1 MRVKHTIIE
10 IFISMRP
17 KQWTKNFFIFAALIF
32 VKDFLDSQKV
42 LFAVEAFVLFCFASS
57 AVYIMND
64 VVDIKSDREH
74 PTKKYRPLAAVK
86 ISPFFAI
93 FFAVILATV
102 ASLGGWFL
110 NTSFFWAVM
119 AYLVLQLLYSFWLK
133 RIVIIDVL
141 AIALGFVI
149 RVIAGAVAI
158 SVSFSVWLILCT
170 FFLALFLAISK
181 RRNELLHGASGFSR
195 GVLQDYT
202 LEFLNQMNMV
212 VLPSTII
219 TYAFY
224 TFSSEHSRWLMVTI
238 PIVVYGLFRY
248 LFITDKKRIA
258 DNGPSDDI
266 LGDAGIQV
274 AVLVWIIVS
283 GIILIYGK

>member
-74 PTKKYRPLAAVK
+74 STKKYRPLVAGK
-86 ISPFFAI
+86 ISPSFAI

>member
-1 MRVKHTIIE
+1 MWVKHTIVE

-64 VVDIKSDREH
+64 VADIKNDRER
-74 PTKKYRPLAAVK
+74 PTKKYRPLAAGK
-86 ISPFFAI
+86 ISPSFAI
-93 FFAVILATV
+93 FFAVILAVV

-110 NTSFFWAVM
+110 NTSFFWAVI

-158 SVSFSVWLILCT
+158 GVSFSVWLILCT

-181 RRNELLHGASGFSR
+181 RHNELLHGASGFSR
-195 GVLQDYT
+195 GVLQDYS

-248 LFITDKKRIA
+248 LFITDKKRIV

-266 LGDAGIQV
+266 LGDVGIQI
-274 AVLVWIIVS
+274 AVFVWIIVS

>member
-195 GVLQDYT
+195 GVLQDYS

-219 TYAFY
+219 TWA
-224 TFSSEHSRWLMVTI
+224 
-238 PIVVYGLFRY
+238 
-248 LFITDKKRIA
+248 KR
-258 DNGPSDDI
+258 
-266 LGDAGIQV
+266 
-274 AVLVWIIVS
+274 
-283 GIILIYGK
+283 